1 MRKSELEDMIDNLKN
16 QVTQLERDRGDLYNR
31 LNAMA
36 ECLNL
41 EYVPEKTIK
50 SKYKKNNRGIK

>member
-16 QVTQLERDRGDLYNR
+16 QVIQLERDREDLYNR
-31 LNAMA
+31 LEAMA

-41 EYVPEKTIK
+41 EFVPEKTIK
-50 SKYKKNNRGIK
+50 LKYEKIIGG